1 MTVSLI
7 DALAEICHEAK
18 RAYLLEAGFDNPRWK
33 DAPDAVQLIA
43 KMEVEKALF
52 SDLTPRQHHALW
64 LEQHKGWKFD
74 AVEDEEAKTSP
85 LCCPFDELTIHQ
97 RGCWALSHAIVKT
110 IASQNG
116 G

>member
-7 DALAEICHEAK
+7 DALAEVCHEVK
-18 RAYLLEAGFDNPRWK
+18 RAYLLESGIDNPRWK

-64 LEQHKGWKFD
+64 LEQHKGWKF
-74 AVEDEEAKTSP
+74 ASVEDAEAKVSP
-85 LCCPFDELTIHQ
+85 LCCPYDELTLSQ
-97 RGCWALSHAIVKT
+97 RACWALSHAIVKT
-110 IASQNG
+110 VASQTG